1 MQTSQMPAGPD
12 PSPVLVTASSAQCPT
27 QTALQCWLLL
37 QLRAREGGCEGQ
49 VPRGQRWQR
58 SLCQKSP
65 ERLPQG
71 GEVCVPL
78 ESFKAPSL
86 LPIEKQDHWVGGES
100 GDRQDKRQERM
111 KVIQATEPSH
121 GLWQEETFFKAGSR

>member
-27 QTALQCWLLL
+27 QAALQCWLLL
-37 QLRAREGGCEGQ
+37 QLRAKEGGSEGQ

-78 ESFKAPSL
+78 ESLQGSVLASDRKTGSL
-86 LPIEKQDHWVGGES
+86 GGRGVRGQTGQETGEDES
-100 GDRQDKRQERM
+100 YTGHGAKPWSLAGGDF
-111 KVIQATEPSH
+111 
-121 GLWQEETFFKAGSR
+121 L